1 MRNIKYAIDEVVRK
15 PLRLFVI
22 ILQVLVG
29 TMILFE
35 GIGITLKTYDT
46 VKRTKNMLTGKEVYR
61 LINDSD
67 IYEDTFLKRE
77 EDFNSRV
84 YSLYEKLRNS
94 KDFSICSASDS
105 NILIKDFCD
114 NDKFY
119 YMPGDENKYDI
130 DPYNNVR
137 GVFSDLK
144 GFYISDGFE
153 EVFPLEVSGGRNF
166 VKDDFE
172 LEDNIPVILGAEYKS
187 IYNIGD
193 KFKYFDYMNKEERNI
208 QVVGIL
214 KEDSYYFDQ
223 ADIITLDNR
232 IICPMENLRFNENIG
247 ERFENLINTALIITD
262 DKESSLKEIRE
273 YSSSLGLYTFSMK
286 SCKGAIQFL
295 IEELTNE
302 CKDSMFLNFVIFL
315 FIAIGIITVQLNSIK
330 ERMKEYGIHLL
341 IGASKKDI
349 AFRNFYS
356 VSIYLGVGM
365 LLGSYFEYFMNKNI
379 YNFYT
384 WDNRGIIIL
393 FVIYIILLFIISYI
407 PYRKIRKLE
416 VNNIIRGLGE

>member
-119 YMPGDENKYDI
+119 YMPGEENKYDI

-153 EVFPLEVSGGRNF
+153 EVFPLEVSEGR
-166 VKDDFE
+166 KKYS
-172 LEDNIPVILGAEYKS
+172 GCRY
-187 IYNIGD
+187 
-193 KFKYFDYMNKEERNI
+193 FKGR
-208 QVVGIL
+208 
-214 KEDSYYFDQ
+214 
-223 ADIITLDNR
+223 
-232 IICPMENLRFNENIG
+232 
-247 ERFENLINTALIITD
+247 
-262 DKESSLKEIRE
+262 
-273 YSSSLGLYTFSMK
+273 
-286 SCKGAIQFL
+286 
-295 IEELTNE
+295 
-302 CKDSMFLNFVIFL
+302 
-315 FIAIGIITVQLNSIK
+315 
-330 ERMKEYGIHLL
+330 
-341 IGASKKDI
+341 
-349 AFRNFYS
+349 
-356 VSIYLGVGM
+356 
-365 LLGSYFEYFMNKNI
+365 
-379 YNFYT
+379 
-384 WDNRGIIIL
+384 
-393 FVIYIILLFIISYI
+393 
-407 PYRKIRKLE
+407 
-416 VNNIIRGLGE
+416 